1 MPEIRTSHI
10 FTVTLTVGTIH
21 NLGRTPLG
29 ERRVAVVTG
38 GQFEGPRLKG
48 IVQEGGSDWILIRPD
63 GSMQLDVRLTLETA
77 DGGIIGMRYSG
88 YRHGPAAV
96 LERLNRGEQVDP
108 ASYYFR
114 IAPFFETSAPKYD
127 WLNRAVAVGTGVRLP
142 HGPVY
147 DVFEVL

>member
-1 MPEIRTSHI
+1 MPEIRTSHL
-10 FTVTLTVGTIH
+10 FTITLAVGTIH

-29 ERRVAVVTG
+29 DRRVAVVSG
-38 GQFEGPRLKG
+38 GQFEGQRLKG
-48 IVQEGGSDWILIRPD
+48 TVQQGGSDWILIRPD

-77 DGGIIGMRYSG
+77 DGAAIGMRYSG
-88 YRHGPAAV
+88 YRHGSAAV

-114 IAPFFETSAPKYD
+114 IAPLFETSAVKYD
-127 WLNRAVAVGTGVRLP
+127 WINRIVGVGTGVRLP
-142 HGPVY
+142 QGPVY

>member
-1 MPEIRTSHI
+1 
-10 FTVTLTVGTIH
+10 
-21 NLGRTPLG
+21 
-29 ERRVAVVTG
+29 
-38 GQFEGPRLKG
+38 
-48 IVQEGGSDWILIRPD
+48 
-63 GSMQLDVRLTLETA
+63 MQLDVRLTLETA

-127 WLNRAVAVGTGVRLP
+127 WLNRIVGVGTGVRLP
-142 HGPVY
+142 QGPVY